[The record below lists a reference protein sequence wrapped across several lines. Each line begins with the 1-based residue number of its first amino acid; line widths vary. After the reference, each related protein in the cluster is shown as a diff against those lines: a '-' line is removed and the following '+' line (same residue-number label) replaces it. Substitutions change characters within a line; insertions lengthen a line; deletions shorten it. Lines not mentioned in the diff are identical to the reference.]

1 MICLLIWTQRSLGRP
16 ADHRGYDVGFRLG
29 SGWCQTRCISVSSI
43 MPLGRPSDQNWL
55 EDAWLWSTLWSSNM
69 AGKSKVPQVDTSS
82 VFVRKT
88 CVIVLSQRWQFRL
101 WQFRH
106 LPTLEV
112 NRQGSVLDVSFD
124 LQIRFF
130 WLRAMAFLHR
140 IRCNMQVVHARHVSK
155 FWRSGDCKCTCWSPG
170 FDWQWMTMDSGSL
183 LRGMFIFRVCVLFV
197 PLILLLCGQICKES
211 SHPRGARKSEWFDGE
226 TRRAGT
232 TSRSFLR
239 RKQNRVAGNPMK
251 PVAFV
256 EMYIHVPHL
265 SKEV

>member
-1 MICLLIWTQRSLGRP
+1 
-16 ADHRGYDVGFRLG
+16 
-29 SGWCQTRCISVSSI
+29 

-140 IRCNMQVVHARHVSK
+140 IRCNMLQVVHARHVSK
-155 FWRSGDCKCTCWSPG
+155 FWRSGDSKCTCWSPG

-226 TRRAGT
+226 TRSAGT